1 MVAESQNRT
10 RGKIQA
16 AKKWLTRAE
25 DHFDRNAPVRGELDL
40 LLAEAEL
47 RSTRENL
54 QSRPGAMKLSWFQQ
68 GIAFG
73 LAALLVA
80 IGAGSAWWWQSDRTG
95 LAVPLA
101 VLPVN
106 PVRQAQTQ
114 NIPAAPLQKTET
126 PPAAAVETKIP
137 AQEVKSVEKSANSE
151 PSVSPDEM
159 HRLIQA
165 AGQSLRGRT
174 KP

>member
-1 MVAESQNRT
+1 MQSGSKM

-16 AKKWLTRAE
+16 TKQWLTRAE
-25 DHFDRNAPVRGELDL
+25 EHFDRNAPARGEMDL

-54 QSRPGAMKLSWFQQ
+54 QSHPRRLKLSWLHQ

-73 LAALLVA
+73 LAAVTVA
-80 IGAGSAWWWQSDRTG
+80 IGAGFAWWWQPERTETIPPQ
-95 LAVPLA
+95 AVSVA
-101 VLPVN
+101 I

-114 NIPAAPLQKTET
+114 NISTAPQQKQETAPA
-126 PPAAAVETKIP
+126 PAAAVDTTIP
-137 AQEVKSVEKSANSE
+137 KQEVKSADQSASRE
-151 PSVSPDEM
+151 PSVSQEEM
-159 HRLIQA
+159 KRLVQT

>member
-1 MVAESQNRT
+1 MTQPGCKM

-16 AKKWLTRAE
+16 TKQWLTRAE
-25 DHFDRNAPVRGELDL
+25 EHFDRNALVRGEMDL

-54 QSRPGAMKLSWFQQ
+54 QSRPRRLKLSWLHQ
-68 GIAFG
+68 GIAFV
-73 LAALLVA
+73 LAAVTVA
-80 IGAGSAWWWQSDRTG
+80 IGAGFAWWWQPERSETIPPQ
-95 LAVPLA
+95 AISVA
-101 VLPVN
+101 I

-114 NIPAAPLQKTET
+114 NISTAPLQKQET
-126 PPAAAVETKIP
+126 APAAVDTTIP
-137 AQEVKSVEKSANSE
+137 RQEVKSADQSASRE
-151 PSVSPDEM
+151 PSVSQEEM
-159 HRLIQA
+159 KHLVQT

>member
-1 MVAESQNRT
+1 MVAESRNRT
-10 RGKIQA
+10 QGKIQA

-54 QSRPGAMKLSWFQQ
+54 QSSPGSLKLSWLQQ
-68 GIAFG
+68 SIAFG
-73 LAALLVA
+73 LAALLVV
-80 IGAGSAWWWQSDRTG
+80 IGAGTAWWWQTDRTG
-95 LAVPLA
+95 LSVPMAVM
-101 VLPVN
+101 PVH

-114 NIPAAPLQKTET
+114 TLSAAPLQKTET
-126 PPAAAVETKIP
+126 PPAAAVETKNP
-137 AQEVKSVEKSANSE
+137 VQEVKNVNKSATPDS
-151 PSVSPDEM
+151 SVSPDEM